1 MIAVVLAGGRGV
13 RLWPESRNKHPKQLC
28 RFINSKSMLEDT
40 LDRLTAAGAD
50 QFLIITNDMLLADI
64 ENIVKYRDNADKIEI
79 ISEPE
84 GKNTAPAVGLSLTHF
99 YPGQQD
105 EVLAIFPADHH
116 VLDIPS
122 FCLTLNKAVQAA
134 EQNHIVTIGIE
145 PDHAETGYGYIEKSN
160 QEISDLKEVFQV
172 LSFREK
178 PDLKTAGMYLDTGRY
193 LWNSGIYIG
202 KVKTLMEEFAN
213 YLPEI
218 FTYLQYGCEHYLQN
232 YSSLPNISLDYGI
245 AEKSKRIT
253 VVPGRFGWS
262 DIGNWN
268 ALAELFP
275 YDQQQNHPLGQDV
288 LFVDS
293 KNCVVK
299 QNTKTVVLFG
309 VKDLTVVETDD
320 VILVAERQRCQDIS
334 QLVKQIETL
343 ERHDLL

>member
-13 RLWPESRNKHPKQLC
+13 RLWPESRYKHPKQLC
-28 RFINSKSMLEDT
+28 RLVNSKSMLDET
-40 LDRLTAAGAD
+40 LDRLAAAGAE
-50 QFLIITNDMLLADI
+50 QTLIITNDELLSDIKRIVACRADA
-64 ENIVKYRDNADKIEI
+64 NKIEI
-79 ISEPE
+79 LSEPE
-84 GKNTAPAVGLSLTHF
+84 GKNTAPAVGLALTRY
-99 YPGQQD
+99 YPARQD

-116 VLDIPS
+116 VPDVPS
-122 FCLTLNKAVQAA
+122 FCLTMNKAVQAA
-134 EQNHIVTIGIE
+134 EKDHIVTIGIE
-145 PDHAETGYGYIEKSN
+145 PDHAETGYGYIEKSPQTIN
-160 QEISDLKEVFQV
+160 DLEEVFNV

-178 PDLKTAGMYLDTGRY
+178 PDLATAGLYLDTGRY
-193 LWNSGIYIG
+193 LWNSGIYVG
-202 KVKTLMEEFAN
+202 KVKTLRDEFAQ

-218 FTYLQYGCEHYLQN
+218 FSHLQDGYEHYLHN
-232 YSSLPNISLDYGI
+232 YNALPNISLDYGI

-275 YDQQQNHPLGQDV
+275 YDQQQNYLLGQDI
-288 LFVDS
+288 LFVES
-293 KNCVVK
+293 KNCLVK
-299 QNTKTVVLFG
+299 QNGKTVVLFG
-309 VKDLTVVETDD
+309 VEDLMVVETDD

>member
-13 RLWPESRNKHPKQLC
+13 RLWPESRNNHPKQLC
-28 RFINSKSMLEDT
+28 RFINSKSMLDDT
-40 LDRLTAAGAD
+40 LDRLAAAGAD
-50 QFLIITNDMLLADI
+50 KFLIITNDMLLGDI
-64 ENIVKYRDNADKIEI
+64 ENLVKYRDNADKIEI

-122 FCLTLNKAVQAA
+122 FCLTLNQAVQAA

-145 PDHAETGYGYIEKSN
+145 PDRAETGYGYIEKSN
-160 QEISDLKEVFQV
+160 QELHDLKEVFPV

-193 LWNSGIYIG
+193 LWNSGIYVG

-232 YSSLPNISLDYGI
+232 YGSLPNISLDYGI

-293 KNCVVK
+293 K
-299 QNTKTVVLFG
+299 TVVLFG
-309 VKDLTVVETDD
+309 VKDLMVVETDD

-343 ERHDLL
+343 DRHDLL

>member
-13 RLWPESRNKHPKQLC
+13 RLWPESRYKQPKQLC
-28 RFINSKSMLEDT
+28 KFINSKSMLDET
-40 LDRLTAAGAD
+40 LDRLVAAGAN
-50 QFLIITNDMLLADI
+50 QILIITNDGLFSDI
-64 ENIVKYRDNADKIEI
+64 KEIVDHRDDTDIIEI
-79 ISEPE
+79 LSEPE
-84 GKNTAPAVGLSLTHF
+84 GRNTAPAVGLSLTRF
-99 YPGQQD
+99 YPAQQD
-105 EVLAIFPADHH
+105 EVMAIFPADHH

-122 FCLTLNKAVQAA
+122 FCLTMEKAVKAA
-134 EQNHIVTIGIE
+134 EKNHIVTIGIE
-145 PDHAETGYGYIEKSN
+145 PDHAETGYGYIEKSG
-160 QEISDLKEVFQV
+160 QEINDLEEVFNV

-178 PDLKTAGMYLDTGRY
+178 PDLETAGMYLDTGRY
-193 LWNSGIYIG
+193 LWNSGIYVG
-202 KVKTLMEEFAN
+202 KVKILMEEFSK

-218 FTYLQYGCEHYLQN
+218 FTYLQSGHEHYLQN
-232 YSSLPNISLDYGI
+232 YSALPNISLDYGI

-253 VVPGRFGWS
+253 VVPGSFGWS

-275 YDQQQNHPLGQDV
+275 YDQQQNYLLGKDI
-288 LFVDS
+288 LFVES
-293 KNCVVK
+293 KNCLVK

-309 VKDLTVVETDD
+309 VEDLMVVETDD

>member
-1 MIAVVLAGGRGV
+1 
-13 RLWPESRNKHPKQLC
+13 
-28 RFINSKSMLEDT
+28 MLDDT
-40 LDRLTAAGAD
+40 LDRLAAAGAD
-50 QFLIITNDMLLADI
+50 QFLIITNEMLLADI
-64 ENIVKYRDNADKIEI
+64 ENIVKDRNNADKIKI
-79 ISEPE
+79 VSEPE
-84 GKNTAPAVGLSLTHF
+84 GKNTAPAVGLSLTHL

-122 FCLTLNKAVQAA
+122 FCLTLHKAVQAA

-145 PDHAETGYGYIEKSN
+145 PDHAETGYGYIEKSDRDL
-160 QEISDLKEVFQV
+160 QDLKEVFPV

-178 PDLKTAGMYLDTGRY
+178 PDLKTAVMYLDTGRY
-193 LWNSGIYIG
+193 LWNSGIYVG
-202 KVKTLMEEFAN
+202 KVKTLMEEFEK

-218 FTYLQYGCEHYLQN
+218 FTYLQSGCEHYLQN
-232 YSSLPNISLDYGI
+232 YSALPNISLDYGI

-253 VVPGRFGWS
+253 VVPGKFGWS

-275 YDQQQNHPLGQDV
+275 YDQQQNHLLGQDV

-293 KNCVVK
+293 KNCMVK
-299 QNTKTVVLFG
+299 QNSKTVVLFG

-320 VILVAERQRCQDIS
+320 VILIADRQRCQDIS